1 MRRFSFAGLSLLAT
15 VALNVACTTEP
26 DASTPPPTEDAQTG
40 TCPVPTKGP
49 TTHAAGDIAGS
60 ETWTADASPHIVTG
74 QVNVRG
80 NAKLVIEPCAVV
92 QLGDA
97 AGITVDALEGT
108 PGELVAEG
116 TADKPIRFEG
126 ADGARWDRVLVR
138 APATARFAHTTFEN
152 GGGGDSE
159 AHETLGATA
168 DGTLPRKEILFVDH
182 VTIKGS
188 RGAGARVDRGAAFM
202 TGSRDLVITG
212 SGANDEGHPYP
223 LEVNELSVDGV
234 PTGTYTGNA
243 RDEILLQPEVL
254 SGDHGFQQDTTI
266 RDRGV
271 PYHVGSVAE
280 TDHLSVGNGNLDAV
294 LTIEAGVKVLF
305 EKKTALFVESDDD
318 GQSAIRA
325 LGTADKP
332 VVFGSASK
340 TPAAGDWRGLYFNGP
355 VSAQNQL
362 SNIRIEHAGADCAC
376 SMVSCSAVD
385 EYEAAIIF
393 SMPPTKMFLEGSVIA
408 HSAGHGV
415 VQGYDG
421 NAFDWSATNTFE
433 DVAGCNVTLP
443 RNADTSCPGEP
454 PACK

>member
-1 MRRFSFAGLSLLAT
+1 MRRFCFAGLSLLA
-15 VALNVACTTEP
+15 AALLNVACTTEP
-26 DASTPPPTEDAQTG
+26 DASTPPPKDDSQPIG

-49 TTHAAGDIAGS
+49 TKHAAGDIAGS
-60 ETWTADASPHIVTG
+60 ETWTADASPHIVEG
-74 QVNVRG
+74 QVLVRG

-97 AGITVDALEGT
+97 AGIIVDSLDDSA
-108 PGELVAEG
+108 GELVADG
-116 TADKPIRFEG
+116 TTDKPIRFEG
-126 ADGARWDRVLVR
+126 AGDARWSRVLVR
-138 APATARFAHTTFEN
+138 APAMARFAYTTFEG
-152 GGGGDSE
+152 GGGGDG
-159 AHETLGATA
+159 HETLGATA
-168 DGTLPRKEILFVDH
+168 DGTLPPKEILFVDH

-202 TGSRDLVITG
+202 NGSRDLVITG
-212 SGANDEGHPYP
+212 SGASDDGHPYP
-223 LEVNELSVDGV
+223 LEVNEISVDGI

-243 RDEILLQPEVL
+243 KDEILLQPEVI
-254 SGDHGFQQDTTI
+254 SEGNGFQQDTTI

-271 PYHVGSVAE
+271 PYHVGSVPE

-294 LTIEAGVKVLF
+294 LTLEAGVKVLF
-305 EKKTALFVESDDD
+305 EKTTALFVESDED

-325 LGTADKP
+325 LGTTDKP
-332 VVFGSASK
+332 VVFSSASK

-355 VSAQNQL
+355 VSAESQL
-362 SNIRIEHAGADCAC
+362 SNVRIEYAGADCAC
-376 SMVSCSAVD
+376 SMVSCSAVE

-393 SMPPTKMFLEGSVIA
+393 SRPPPKMFLETSVIA

-443 RNADTSCPGEP
+443 RNEDTSCPSEP
-454 PACK
+454 VACR